1 MSPPGVSLSFYRCH
15 AAMLRKLFRYGVVG
29 IVGTPVHYLTLV
41 LLVEAGGIDPV
52 YATIAGSAV
61 GALVNYLLNHRY
73 TFQSAKA
80 HSDVGPKFFL
90 VALGTGIL
98 NAVLVYPGVNLLG
111 MHYLF
116 VQIVATLIVF
126 LSNFILNS
134 AWTFSEENGR

>member
-1 MSPPGVSLSFYRCH
+1 
-15 AAMLRKLFRYGVVG
+15 MLRKLFRYGIVG
-29 IVGTPVHYLTLV
+29 AVGTPAHYLTLV
-41 LLVEAGGIDPV
+41 LLVESGGIEPV

-80 HSDVGPKFFL
+80 HSDAGPKFFL

-98 NAVLVYPGVNLLG
+98 NAVLVYLGVDLLA
-111 MHYLF
+111 MHYLI
-116 VQIVATLIVF
+116 VQITATLIVF

-134 AWTFSEENGR
+134 AWTFSEGNVR